1 MSLTQRI
8 EVFPTYTTGYETRKN
23 MDDSS
28 VLVPTHDFSLIIDS
42 CVIKLTHRFL
52 KTFFMI
58 PITNLEKN

>member
-8 EVFPTYTTGYETRKN
+8 EVFSTYTTGYETRKN

-28 VLVPTHDFSLIIDS
+28 VLVPTHDFSLIIHS

-52 KTFFMI
+52 KI
-58 PITNLEKN
+58 NLKKIEKLPKL